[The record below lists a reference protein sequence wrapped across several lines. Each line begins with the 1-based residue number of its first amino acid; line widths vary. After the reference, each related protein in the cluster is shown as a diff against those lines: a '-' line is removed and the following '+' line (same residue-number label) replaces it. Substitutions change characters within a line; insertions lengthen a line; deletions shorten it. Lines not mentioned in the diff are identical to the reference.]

1 MNNYE
6 SILYLFNDTEEK
18 SIKFRNNINKDDNW
32 LAIAKNYLSYNIE
45 NINKVNNF
53 LDIVDAIYKCASY
66 DIDLDGQEA
75 YLMFNYEKDKGNE
88 NNKINRC
95 KLGLMTNGIIKR
107 LYKSGIVKFIHIDI
121 VYDTEEFEYF
131 ISQDGYNFKHK
142 PDYKLRNTLN
152 TSREEIIDGKKVNV
166 PILYDHMILGYV
178 RYVLNDGTVKIHLC
192 DKKYIMQCKNTS
204 RMKFIWNSWAEQ
216 MIKKTV
222 IRSSVKELPQLGEML
237 DEEEDNNNYIQPTT
251 NNKSNA
257 DELNALMD
265 L

>member
-53 LDIVDAIYKCASY
+53 LDIVDAIYKCASS
-66 DIDLDGQEA
+66 DLFLDGQEA
-75 YLMFNYEKDKGNE
+75 YLMINYDKNI
-88 NNKINRC
+88 KSHKC

-107 LYKSGIVKFIHIDI
+107 LYKSGIVKFMHVDM
-121 VYDTEEFEYF
+121 VYENEEFEYF
-131 ISQDGYNFKHK
+131 MEQDGYTFKHK
-142 PDYKLRNTLN
+142 PDYKLRNTLDKFKKI
-152 TSREEIIDGKKVNV
+152 IIDGKEVGI
-166 PILYDHMILGYV
+166 PLLYDHMILGYV
-178 RYVLNDGTVKIHLC
+178 RYVLQDGTVKIHIC
-192 DKKYIMQCKNTS
+192 DKKYIMQCKNS
-204 RMKFIWNSWAEQ
+204 SKMDYIWNSWAEQ
-216 MIKKTV
+216 MIKKT
-222 IRSSVKELPQLGEML
+222 IIISSVIELPQLGEML

>member
-1 MNNYE
+1 MINYE
-6 SILYLFNDTEEK
+6 MIVDLFNGTDEK

-32 LAIAKNYLSYNIE
+32 SAIAKNYLCYNQE
-45 NINKVNNF
+45 NINKVTNY

-75 YLMFNYEKDKGNE
+75 YLMFNHEKDKG
-88 NNKINRC
+88 NRC

-107 LYKSGIVKFIHIDI
+107 LYKSNIVKFIHVDI

-152 TSREEIIDGKKVNV
+152 TSTEEIIDGKKVNV

-216 MIKKTV
+216 MIKKTI
-222 IRSSVKELPQLGEML
+222 IRSSVKELPQLGEIL
-237 DEEEDNNNYIQPTT
+237 DEEEDNNYTQPTT
-251 NNKSNA
+251 YNKNNLDS
-257 DELNALMD
+257 LMD